1 MADTSRRGSITIWA
15 WLVSLGVHVVLL
27 AVFAFIKFSQSADM
41 SSVAVRPT
49 VTIAQIEKFTQQS
62 RIFPKPK
69 IERLL
74 PGRRRAVRK
83 EPMDFSSRVK
93 IAPSDKGQQLPK
105 ISGTGG
111 IALLSAGGVLPETV
125 EFFGQKTNRRKI
137 CYVVDCSGSMQG
149 LLGGVRKQLKNSI
162 ANLQA
167 DQYFYIIFF
176 RGEQLLES
184 GHGRLVRAT
193 TKTKSGAYDFIDSAR
208 PGGTTNAINALER
221 AMRIRDQLGRSSE
234 LIYFLTD
241 GLDLEGGNTA
251 RFSGLVENLR
261 KKLAPA
267 TKINTIGFWAQR
279 ADCEILR
286 AVARQSGG
294 EFINIE

>member
-1 MADTSRRGSITIWA
+1 MSNTSRSGSITIWA
-15 WLVSLGVHVVLL
+15 WLVSLGIHVALL

-41 SSVAVRPT
+41 SSAAVRPT

-62 RIFPKPK
+62 RVFPKPK

-74 PGRRRAVRK
+74 PDRRRAVRK

-93 IAPSDKGQQLPK
+93 IASSDKGQQLPK
-105 ISGTGG
+105 IFGTDS

-137 CYVVDCSGSMQG
+137 CYVADCSGSMQG
-149 LLGGVRKQLKNSI
+149 LLGEVRKQLKNSI

-184 GHGRLVRAT
+184 GRGRLVRAT
-193 TKTKSGAYDFIDSAR
+193 TKTKSAAYDFIDSAR

-251 RFSGLVENLR
+251 RFSGMVENLR

-267 TKINTIGFWAQR
+267 TKINTIGFWAQH

-286 AVARQSGG
+286 AVARRSGG

>member
-1 MADTSRRGSITIWA
+1 MTDTSRRGSITIWA
-15 WLVSLGVHVVLL
+15 WLVSLGVHIGLL
-27 AVFAFIKFSQSADM
+27 AVFAFVKFSQFSNI
-41 SSVAVRPT
+41 SSPATEST
-49 VTIAQIEKFTQQS
+49 VTITQIEKLTKQS
-62 RIFPKPK
+62 RIWPKPK
-69 IERLL
+69 IKRLL
-74 PGRRRAVRK
+74 PDQHTAFRK
-83 EPMDFSSRVK
+83 KPMDFSGRVK
-93 IAPSDKGQQLPK
+93 IEPPNKSQQLPK
-105 ISGTGG
+105 ISGTGS
-111 IALLSAGGVLPETV
+111 IALLSGGGVLSDTV
-125 EFFGQKTNRRKI
+125 EFFGQKTNLRKI

-149 LLGGVRKQLKNSI
+149 LLGRVRKQLKDSI
-162 ANLQA
+162 ANLQP

-193 TKTKSGAYDFIDSAR
+193 TKTKSAANDFIDSAR

-221 AMRIRDQLGRSSE
+221 AMRIRDQLGRSAE

-241 GLDLEGGNTA
+241 GLDLEDGNTA
-251 RFSGLVENLR
+251 RFSRLVENLR

-267 TKINTIGFWAQR
+267 VKINTIGFWAQH

-286 AVARQSGG
+286 AVARRSGG

>member
-1 MADTSRRGSITIWA
+1 MSNTSCRGSITIWA
-15 WLVSLGVHVVLL
+15 WLVSLGIHIGLL
-27 AVFAFIKFSQSADM
+27 AVFAFVEFSQFSNI
-41 SSVAVRPT
+41 SSPATEST
-49 VTIAQIEKFTQQS
+49 VTITQIEKLTKQS
-62 RIFPKPK
+62 RIWPKPK
-69 IERLL
+69 IKRLL
-74 PGRRRAVRK
+74 PNQRTAVRK
-83 EPMDFSSRVK
+83 KPMDFSGRVK
-93 IAPSDKGQQLPK
+93 IKPSNKPRQLPK
-105 ISGTGG
+105 ISGAGS
-111 IALLSAGGVLPETV
+111 IALLSAGGVLSDTV

-149 LLGGVRKQLKNSI
+149 LLGRVRKQLKDSI
-162 ANLQA
+162 ANLQP

-193 TKTKSGAYDFIDSAR
+193 TKTKSAAYDFIDSAR

-221 AMRIRDQLGRSSE
+221 AMRIRDQLGRSAE

-241 GLDLEGGNTA
+241 GLDLEGSHTA
-251 RFSGLVENLR
+251 RFGRLVENLR

-267 TKINTIGFWAQR
+267 VKINTIGFWAQH

-286 AVARQSGG
+286 AVARRSGG